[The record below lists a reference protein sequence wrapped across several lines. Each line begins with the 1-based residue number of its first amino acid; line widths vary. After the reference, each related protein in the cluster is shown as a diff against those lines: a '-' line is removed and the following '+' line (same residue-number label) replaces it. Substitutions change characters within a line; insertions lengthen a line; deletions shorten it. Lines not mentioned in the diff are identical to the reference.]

1 MPRFD
6 VNLSMVFTEL
16 PLVQRPAAAR
26 AAGFD
31 AVELWWPWP
40 VAVPPDRDVE
50 ALAAAIR
57 DAGVA
62 LVSLNF
68 FAGDP
73 AAGERGLVSRP
84 GRGAEF
90 ADNVDAAVGL
100 GARLG
105 CRAYNA
111 LYGSRIAG
119 VPAGEQD
126 DVALANLSLAAGA
139 AARAGGVI
147 LVEPIS
153 GVPEYP
159 LKTAGDAIA
168 VLDRVERATGA
179 TNLRLLLDL
188 YHLAVNGEDVP
199 DVIDTHTARAGHVQM
214 ADAPGRH
221 EPGTGTLD
229 LAWHLRRLARAGY
242 DGWVGLEYHPT
253 GASADSFGWLREV
266 AGCLQ

>member
-6 VNLSMVFTEL
+6 VNLSILFTEL
-16 PLVQRPAAAR
+16 PAAQRPAAAS
-26 AAGFD
+26 AAGFGG
-31 AVELWWPWP
+31 VELWWPWP
-40 VAVPPDRDVE
+40 VAVPPDREVE
-50 ALAAAIR
+50 ALAAAIE

-84 GRGAEF
+84 GRTAEF
-90 ADNVDAAVGL
+90 ADSVDVAVGL

-119 VPAGEQD
+119 VPAQEQD
-126 DVALANLSLAAGA
+126 EVALANLSLAASA
-139 AARAGGVI
+139 AARTGGVV

-153 GVPEYP
+153 GVPAYP
-159 LKTAGDAIA
+159 LKTADDAVA
-168 VLDRVERATGA
+168 VLDRVERETGA

-188 YHLAVNGEDVP
+188 YHLAVNGQDVATA
-199 DVIDTHTARAGHVQM
+199 IDSHAARAGHVQI

-221 EPGTGTLD
+221 QPGTGALD
-229 LAWHLRRLARAGY
+229 LSGYLRRLERAGY

>member
-6 VNLSMVFTEL
+6 VNLSIVFTEL
-16 PLVQRPAAAR
+16 PVLQRPPAAR
-26 AAGFD
+26 AAGFR

-40 VAVPPDRDVE
+40 VAVPPDREVE
-50 ALAAAIR
+50 ALAVAIQ
-57 DAGVA
+57 DAGVS

-73 AAGERGLVSRP
+73 AAGERGLVSWP
-84 GRGAEF
+84 GRAAEF
-90 ADNVDAAVGL
+90 ADSVDVAVGL

-111 LYGSRIAG
+111 LYGTRIPG

-126 DVALANLSLAAGA
+126 DAALANLSLAAGA
-139 AARAGGVI
+139 AARAGGVV
-147 LVEPIS
+147 LVEPVS
-153 GVPEYP
+153 GVPGYP
-159 LKTAGDAIA
+159 LKTAGDAVA

-188 YHLAVNGEDVP
+188 YHLAVNGEDV
-199 DVIDTHTARAGHVQM
+199 VKAIDCYGARAGHVQI

-221 EPGTGTLD
+221 QPGTGTLD
-229 LAWHLRRLARAGY
+229 LAGYLRRLDRTGY

-266 AGCLQ
+266 AVCLQ

>member
-6 VNLSMVFTEL
+6 VNLSIVFTEL

-26 AAGFD
+26 AAGFG

-40 VAVPPDRDVE
+40 VAVPPDREVD

-62 LVSLNF
+62 LVNLNF

-84 GRGAEF
+84 GRAAEF
-90 ADNVDAAVGL
+90 ADGVEVAVEL

-111 LYGSRIAG
+111 LYGSRMAG
-119 VPAGEQD
+119 VPAAEQD
-126 DVALANLSLAAGA
+126 DLALANLSLAASA
-139 AARAGGVI
+139 AARAGGVV

-159 LKTAGDAIA
+159 LKTAGDAVS

-199 DVIDTHTARAGHVQM
+199 EAIDRHAARAGHVQI

-229 LAWHLRRLARAGY
+229 LAGYLRRLDRTGY

-253 GASADSFGWLREV
+253 GASAGSFGWLREV
-266 AGCLQ
+266 A